1 MELLGPSLET
11 LFQSLNKKFSLKTT
25 CMLGIQMLDRI
36 EYIHSKKIIHRDIK
50 PDNFAMGRDK
60 NAHILYILDFGLA
73 KKYWSSTHKSHIPF
87 IKGKKLTGTVR
98 YASINALSGFE
109 QSRRDDLESIC
120 YILLYFLRG
129 SLPWQGVK
137 INNKEDRYRKICEI
151 KQNISIKELCSGF
164 PNEFET
170 FLNYV
175 RNLEFTQVPDYNY
188 LKNILKNILDKTNNY
203 IDYFYDWN
211 REKPNIT
218 KDNIIY
224 KNNYCINYN
233 GEEEWLRRKEENN
246 INNLNSLNNLN
257 NLNEV
262 NNFKANNDNQNVN
275 NNPINN
281 ENLNMNNN
289 PINNNIQNLNN
300 FPINNHYQHLNN
312 NRIINHIYY
321 KPILPMNQIPLFYN
335 FKFNTLTNVNYQ
347 PARTAERSYADS
359 RFIESNYT
367 SSRKIFGN
375 NFLYI
380 LS

>member
-188 LKNILKNILDKTNNY
+188 LKNILKNILDKTNNC

-233 GEEEWLRRKEENN
+233 GGEEWLKKKRRK
-246 INNLNSLNNLN
+246 
-257 NLNEV
+257 
-262 NNFKANNDNQNVN
+262 
-275 NNPINN
+275 
-281 ENLNMNNN
+281 
-289 PINNNIQNLNN
+289 
-300 FPINNHYQHLNN
+300 
-312 NRIINHIYY
+312 
-321 KPILPMNQIPLFYN
+321 
-335 FKFNTLTNVNYQ
+335 
-347 PARTAERSYADS
+347 
-359 RFIESNYT
+359 
-367 SSRKIFGN
+367 
-375 NFLYI
+375 
-380 LS
+380 